1 MVSSKISLRLHVQMT
16 STHKPLVMPVL
27 KIFMEMLVIT
37 LQYCVMFVLK
47 ECLVFGILL
56 HHPPFDP
63 AQKDGNSLAVQVE
76 QITVRV

>member
-1 MVSSKISLRLHVQMT
+1 
-16 STHKPLVMPVL
+16 MPVL
-27 KIFMEMLVIT
+27 KIFMERLLIT
-37 LQYCVMFVLK
+37 LQYSVMCIRK

-63 AQKDGNSLAVQVE
+63 AQKNGSNLAVQVE